1 MRETATSQPRLRTH
15 FRLLRTITTR
25 WDDEDVYG
33 HVNNVVYYSYFDT
46 AVNGFL
52 IDASGTD
59 IRRLDT
65 VGLVAETQCEFLRE
79 LGYPADVQVGLSVS
93 RLGTSSIVYRLGI
106 FQGDSDEPAAIGRF
120 VHVYV
125 DALTRVVAPI
135 PEVIRRAVAPLAAGT
150 GGMP

>member
-1 MRETATSQPRLRTH
+1 MAEPRLRGDFTV
-15 FRLLRTITTR
+15 LRTITTR
-25 WDDEDVYG
+25 WEDEDVYG

-52 IDASGTD
+52 LESTGVD
-59 IRRLDT
+59 IRRIDA

-79 LGYPADVQVGLSVS
+79 LRYPADVQVGISVA

-106 FQGDSDEPAAIGRF
+106 FQGDTDEPAAIGRF

-125 DALTRVVAPI
+125 DATTRAVTPI
-135 PEVIRRAVAPLAAGT
+135 PEAIRAVVTPLT
-150 GGMP
+150 PMSH

>member
-1 MRETATSQPRLRTH
+1 MAAGTGGPRLRSE
-15 FRLLRTITTR
+15 FAALRTITTR

-52 IDASGTD
+52 LAATGTD
-59 IRRLDT
+59 TRRLDA

-79 LGYPADVQVGLSVS
+79 LRFPADVEVGLAVT
-93 RLGTSSIVYRLGI
+93 RLGTSSIVYRLAI
-106 FQGDSDEPAAIGRF
+106 FQGDSDEPAAVGRF

-125 DALTRVVAPI
+125 DAETRAVTPVPDVVRAAVTPLVVA
-135 PEVIRRAVAPLAAGT
+135 
-150 GGMP
+150 

>member
-1 MRETATSQPRLRTH
+1 MGPHARTE
-15 FRLLRTITTR
+15 FPALRTITTR

-33 HVNNVVYYSYFDT
+33 HINNVTYYAFFDT

-52 IDASGTD
+52 IDTTGSD
-59 IRRLDT
+59 IRELSA

-79 LGYPADVQVGLSVS
+79 LRFPADVQVGLGVS
-93 RLGTSSIVYRLGI
+93 KLGESSIVYHLGI

-125 DALTRVVAPI
+125 DAATRKVVPI
-135 PEVIRRAVAPLAAGT
+135 PEAVRAAVTPLVF
-150 GGMP
+150 